1 MKPELIR
8 PVKGTRDFYPEDMAF
23 RTWLYGKIRAVSE
36 RFGYQEYEA
45 PLLETLELYAAKSG
59 EELVKEQSFVLKD
72 RRGELIALRPELTP
86 SLARMVAQRRTVLP
100 RPIRWYSFG
109 PFWRYERP
117 QRGRSR
123 EFFQWNIDIL
133 GPETPEADAELVAVG
148 VEFFKAVG
156 LSSDEVVIK
165 VNNRRFMEK
174 HLEDMGIE
182 GDMIIATFRFID
194 RKEKMKQAAWEEYG
208 QELGLSPPQ
217 ITAIYDLL
225 DRREYESDELDNL
238 FTTIADLGVSEYVE
252 FDPNIIRGLDY
263 YTGTV
268 CEAHDRDGEFRSILG
283 GGRYD
288 NLIAD
293 VGSEERISGAGW
305 AMGDAVLKLVLEKY
319 EKVPDLPVSP
329 TRLLV
334 TLFDAD
340 LYRHTLRLA
349 REFRQGG
356 INTALYLEAGNLGK
370 QLKYADRLGVPY
382 VAILG
387 PDEIAE
393 NKVTLKN
400 MQTGA
405 QETLSLQEAIEKLR
419 R

>member
-8 PVKGTRDFYPEDMAF
+8 AVKGTRDFYPEDMAF
-23 RTWLYGKIRAVSE
+23 RNWLYSKIREVSE
-36 RFGYQEYEA
+36 SFGYQEYEA
-45 PLLETLELYAAKSG
+45 PLLEPLELYAAKSG
-59 EELVKEQSFVLKD
+59 EELVKEQAFVLQD

-100 RPIRWYSFG
+100 RPVRWYSFG

-133 GPETPEADAELVAVG
+133 GTETPQADAELVAVG

-174 HLEDMGIE
+174 QLADMGLAGE
-182 GDMIIATFRFID
+182 MIISTFRFID
-194 RKEKMKQAAWEEYG
+194 RREKMKPKAWEEYG
-208 QELGLSPPQ
+208 QEIGLAPHQ
-217 ITAIYDLL
+217 IAAIYGLL
-225 DRREYESDELDNL
+225 DRREYESDELDSL
-238 FTTIADLGVSEYVE
+238 FTTMADLGVSDYVE

-293 VGSEERISGAGW
+293 VGSAERISGVGW
-305 AMGDAVLKLVLEKY
+305 AMGDAVIKLVLQKY
-319 EKVPDLPVSP
+319 GKIPRLPASS

-340 LYRHTLRLA
+340 LYRHTLRLT
-349 REFRQGG
+349 REFRQAG
-356 INTALYLEAGNLGK
+356 INTELYLEAVNLKK
-370 QLKYADRLGVPY
+370 QLKYANRLGIPY

-387 PDEIAE
+387 PDEATE

-400 MQTGA
+400 MQTGS
-405 QETLSLQEAIEKLR
+405 QETLSLQEAIETLR
-419 R
+419 G